1 MNKTRKQKTKV
12 RQHTEHGPRDC
23 QNKKGN
29 RHTKKLG
36 LNKGTGKWKQEKRHK
51 NKEHKEKHWGQKSIS
66 TIPHRSK

>member
-12 RQHTEHGPRDC
+12 TQHTEHGPRDC

-36 LNKGTGKWKQEKRHK
+36 LNKGTGKWK
-51 NKEHKEKHWGQKSIS
+51 
-66 TIPHRSK
+66 